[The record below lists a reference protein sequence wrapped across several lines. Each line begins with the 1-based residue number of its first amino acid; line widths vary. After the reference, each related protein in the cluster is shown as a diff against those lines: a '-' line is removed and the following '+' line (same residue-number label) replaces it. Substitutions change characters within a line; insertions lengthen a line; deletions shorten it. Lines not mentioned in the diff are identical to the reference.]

1 MAAVPKAITSPPPGH
16 IDHAFALHHLW
27 NFKVNSRRY
36 PDTSHVRVR
45 TIKSTFTAEGAL
57 CSATLHVPQDTRPD
71 QALPAILMLGGWGS
85 IQMALTSSFTHSF
98 VEAGFAVMEFDYPGW
113 GNSGGFPRQGINP
126 WRRTRVADTA
136 LAHLKSQ
143 PMVDAHQITL
153 WGTSFGGGHVVDLAS
168 QHPEL
173 KGAIIQVPMLDGMA
187 ATFATPLARLLK
199 LTCLGVLDQI
209 KPGASI
215 YVPTLAR
222 EGEFGTMDRDGAW
235 NAMEVALVALPDVG
249 YDNRVAAKS
258 VLTMPLYRPW
268 RRLKDVKI
276 PMLMM
281 GATGDTVAPF
291 VSDKVRRV
299 GNPNVQVIEIDAN
312 HFDPYFDPLFPEV
325 LAHQLRFLRR

>member
-1 MAAVPKAITSPPPGH
+1 MTFRKPKV
-16 IDHAFALHHLW
+16 
-27 NFKVNSRRY
+27 KSRRY
-36 PDTSHVRVR
+36 PDTSHVRLR
-45 TIKSTFTAEGAL
+45 AIKSTFTAERAL
-57 CSATLHVPQDTRPD
+57 CAATLYVPQDTRPD
-71 QALPAILMLGGWGS
+71 QELPAILMLGGWGS
-85 IQMALTSSFTHSF
+85 IQRALTSSFTHSF

-113 GNSGGFPRQGINP
+113 GDSGGFPRQGINP

-143 PMVDAHQITL
+143 AMVAAHQITL

-173 KGAIIQVPMLDGMA
+173 KGAIIQVPMLDGLA
-187 ATFATPLARLLK
+187 ATFATPLGRLLK
-199 LTCLGVLDQI
+199 LISLGMADQF

-215 YVPTLAR
+215 HVPTLAR
-222 EGEFGTMDRDGAW
+222 KGEFATMDRDGAW
-235 NAMEVALVALPDVG
+235 DAMEVALKTYPDHS

-276 PMLMM
+276 PMLMI

-299 GNPNVQVIEIDAN
+299 GNPHVQVIEIDAN

-325 LAHQLRFLRR
+325 LAHQLRFLLR

>member
-1 MAAVPKAITSPPPGH
+1 MK
-16 IDHAFALHHLW
+16 
-27 NFKVNSRRY
+27 SRRY
-36 PDTSHVRVR
+36 PDTSHVRLR
-45 TIKSTFTAEGAL
+45 ALKSTFTAEGAL
-57 CSATLHVPQDTRPD
+57 CAATLYVPEDASPD
-71 QALPAILMLGGWGS
+71 QELPAILILGGWGS
-85 IQMALTSSFTHSF
+85 VQRALTSSFAHSF

-113 GNSGGFPRQGINP
+113 GDSGGFPRQGINP

-136 LAHLKSQ
+136 LAHLKSH
-143 PMVDAHQITL
+143 PMVAAHRITL

-173 KGAIIQVPMLDGMA
+173 KGAIIQVPMLDGLA
-187 ATFATPLARLLK
+187 ATFATPPLRLLK
-199 LTCLGVLDQI
+199 LTALGMLDQI
-209 KPGASI
+209 KPGAPI
-215 YVPTLAR
+215 HVPTLAR
-222 EGEFGTMDRDGAW
+222 EGEFATMDRDGAW
-235 NAMEVALVALPDVG
+235 NAMEIALAALTG
-249 YDNRVAAKS
+249 RSYDNRVAAKS

-276 PMLMM
+276 PMLMI

-325 LAHQLRFLRR
+325 LMHQLKFLRR

>member
-1 MAAVPKAITSPPPGH
+1 MK
-16 IDHAFALHHLW
+16 
-27 NFKVNSRRY
+27 SRRY
-36 PDTSHVRVR
+36 PDTSHVRLR
-45 TIKSTFTAEGAL
+45 ALKSTFTAEGAL
-57 CSATLHVPQDTRPD
+57 CAATLYVPEDASPD
-71 QALPAILMLGGWGS
+71 QELPAILILGGWGS
-85 IQMALTSSFTHSF
+85 VQRALTSSFAHSF

-113 GNSGGFPRQGINP
+113 GDSGGFPRQGINP

-136 LAHLKSQ
+136 LAHLKSH
-143 PMVDAHQITL
+143 PMVAAHRITL

-173 KGAIIQVPMLDGMA
+173 KGAIIQVPMLDGLA
-187 ATFATPLARLLK
+187 ATFATPPLRLLK
-199 LTCLGVLDQI
+199 LTALGMLDQI
-209 KPGASI
+209 KPGAPI
-215 YVPTLAR
+215 HVPTLAR
-222 EGEFGTMDRDGAW
+222 EGEFATMDRDGAW
-235 NAMEVALVALPDVG
+235 NAMELALAALTG
-249 YDNRVAAKS
+249 RSYDNRVAAKS

-276 PMLMM
+276 PMLMI

-325 LAHQLRFLRR
+325 LMHQLKFLRR

>member
-1 MAAVPKAITSPPPGH
+1 MK
-16 IDHAFALHHLW
+16 
-27 NFKVNSRRY
+27 SRRY

-45 TIKSTFTAEGAL
+45 AIKSTFTAEGAL
-57 CSATLHVPQDTRPD
+57 CGATLHVPEDTHTD
-71 QALPAILMLGGWGS
+71 QQLPAILMLGGWGS
-85 IQMALTSSFTHSF
+85 VQMAMTSSFTHSF

-113 GNSGGFPRQGINP
+113 GASGGFPRQGINP

-173 KGAIIQVPMLDGMA
+173 TGAIIQVPMLDGRA
-187 ATFATPLARLLK
+187 ATFATPLGRLLK
-199 LTCLGVLDQI
+199 LSMLGLLDLI
-209 KPGASI
+209 KPGALI
-215 YVPTLAR
+215 YVPTISR

-235 NAMEVALVALPDVG
+235 DAMERAMAALPHLG

-258 VLTMPLYRPW
+258 AITMPFYRPW
-268 RRLKDVKI
+268 LRLKDVKV
-276 PMLMM
+276 PMLMI

-299 GNPNVQVIEIDAN
+299 GNPNVQVIEIDAD

-325 LAHQLRFLRR
+325 LAHQLKFLRR

>member
-1 MAAVPKAITSPPPGH
+1 MT
-16 IDHAFALHHLW
+16 
-27 NFKVNSRRY
+27 SRRY
-36 PDTSHVRVR
+36 PETSHVRLR

-57 CSATLHVPQDTRPD
+57 CAATLYVPQDARPD
-71 QALPAILMLGGWGS
+71 QELPAILMLGGWGS
-85 IQMALTSSFTHSF
+85 IQRAMTSSFTHSF

-113 GNSGGFPRQGINP
+113 GDSGGFPRQGINP

-143 PMVDAHQITL
+143 PMVAAHQITL
-153 WGTSFGGGHVVDLAS
+153 WGTSFGGGHVVDLAT

-173 KGAIIQVPMLDGMA
+173 KGAIIQVPMLDGLA
-187 ATFATPLARLLK
+187 ATLATPPARLLK
-199 LTCLGVLDQI
+199 MTCLGTLDQI

-222 EGEFGTMDRDGAW
+222 QGEFGTMDRDGAW
-235 NAMEVALVALPDVG
+235 NAMEIALDALTGRG

-258 VLTMPLYRPW
+258 VLTMPFYRPW
-268 RRLKDVKI
+268 LRLKDVKI
-276 PMLMM
+276 PMLMI

-299 GNPNVQVIEIDAN
+299 GNPQVQVIEIDAN

-325 LAHQLRFLRR
+325 LAHQLKFLRR